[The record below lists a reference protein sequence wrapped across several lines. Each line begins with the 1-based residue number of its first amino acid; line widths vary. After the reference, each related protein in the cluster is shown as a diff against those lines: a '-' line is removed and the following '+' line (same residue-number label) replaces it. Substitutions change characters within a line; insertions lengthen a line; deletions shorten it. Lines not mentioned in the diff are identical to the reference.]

1 MKDGVEKP
9 QLVLDADIIT
19 RMPTSQKAPLNKG
32 YYEVYEAS
40 HLHVQDTF
48 LLACATSAKSKVK
61 QIVNTKY
68 FLNIEQL
75 FLSEIYKK
83 CSHSHIR
90 DFYTNRRNWLSGT
103 NKQILYFKALSK
115 RAWVIFA
122 RSE

>member
-61 QIVNTKY
+61 QIKY
-68 FLNIEQL
+68 
-75 FLSEIYKK
+75 
-83 CSHSHIR
+83 
-90 DFYTNRRNWLSGT
+90 
-103 NKQILYFKALSK
+103 QILFEHWTAVSIRNIQKMFTLSYS
-115 RAWVIFA
+115 WFLH
-122 RSE
+122 